1 MVIDNQLSMLKS
13 RSETFSSQNPSLTA
27 TVSLSVLDEFG
38 GSKLLTPD
46 RLRYVQA
53 SPLPSKPVDV
63 AFREAMASPIGAKPF
78 EREKAWSPAIIL
90 GDSTRKPSPF
100 IRQLISLIEVKTDDI
115 KIIFAC
121 GTHVPADPNF
131 VRKILGEE
139 ICKKYEKNIRV
150 SSTQN
155 PSSKYEWI
163 GVTSRGT
170 PVELNKE
177 LFDRDLLISSLNVQ
191 PHYFAGYEGGAKALL
206 PGCSGLKTIT
216 TNHGYVIGNPSCREL
231 AIKGNALREDMNE
244 VPRVLKESMKIE
256 HRILDFVLNQDGS
269 MVRAAYGDPNGA
281 HQQLAENYSGRA
293 HAVTSTPSPLVLTV
307 ADGPTGKN
315 LYQALK
321 AAAFA
326 SNLTIPNNQ
335 PKSTVILI
343 GGMEDGVG
351 GETFKSEMELY
362 GRMEPD
368 QIIEDLKKRTKTG
381 KVTEASQ
388 KPNRLSLDDKRAD
401 LIVVSPKA
409 PGSVEELLA
418 KTRIKFFRSIDD
430 ALGSIDKWLYERDV
444 AVIPHGSSTVPL
456 PR

>member
-13 RSETFSSQNPSLTA
+13 RSEKFSSQNPSLTA

-63 AFREAMASPIGAKPF
+63 AFKEAMAFPIGTKPF

-177 LFDRDLLISSLNVQ
+177 LFDRDLLISTLNVQ

-216 TNHGYVIGNPSCREL
+216 TNHGYVIGNPNCREL
-231 AIKGNALREDMNE
+231 AIKGNPTRDDMNE
-244 VPRVLKESMKIE
+244 VPTVLREFMKIE
-256 HRILDFVLNQDGS
+256 HRILDFVLNQDGTL
-269 MVRAAYGDPNGA
+269 VKAAYGDPSLA
-281 HQQLAENYSGRA
+281 HQQLAENYSRRA
-293 HAVTSTPSPLVLTV
+293 HSVTSRPSALVVTV
-307 ADGPTGKN
+307 ADGPAGTN

-321 AAAFA
+321 AATFGVG
-326 SNLTIPNNQ
+326 LVIPSHQ
-335 PKSTVILI
+335 PKSTVMLLASLETGI
-343 GGMEDGVG
+343 GGDA
-351 GETFKSEMELY
+351 FKTEMETY
-362 GRMEPD
+362 GKMEPEMVV
-368 QIIEDLKKRTKTG
+368 EDLKKRAKLG

-388 KPNRLSLDDKRAD
+388 KPNRFSLDANKTDF
-401 LIVVSPKA
+401 VVISPQA
-409 PGSVEELLA
+409 PSPVEELWS

-430 ALGSIDKWLYERDV
+430 ALRTLD
-444 AVIPHGSSTVPL
+444 P
-456 PR
+456 

>member
-1 MVIDNQLSMLKS
+1 M
-13 RSETFSSQNPSLTA
+13 TA
-27 TVSLSVLDEFG
+27 TVGLSVLDEYG
-38 GSKLLTPD
+38 GTRLLTPE
-46 RLRYVQA
+46 RIRWVQPV
-53 SPLPSKPVDV
+53 PLPSKIVDV
-63 AFREAMASPIGAKPF
+63 AFKEAMAAPLGAKPF
-78 EREKAWSPAIIL
+78 DKEKCWSPGIIVS
-90 GDSTRKPSPF
+90 DYTRKYSPF
-100 IRQLISLIEVKTDDI
+100 VSRLISMIEPKTDDI
-115 KIIFAC
+115 KIIFAG
-121 GTHVPADPNF
+121 GTHIPSEPDFMKKV
-131 VRKILGEE
+131 LGEE
-139 ICKKYEKNIRV
+139 VHNRYQKSIRV
-150 SSTQN
+150 SSTKN
-155 PSSKYEWI
+155 PGSKYEWI
-163 GVTSRGT
+163 GVTTRGT
-170 PVELNKE
+170 PLELNKE
-177 LFDRDLLISSLNVQ
+177 LFDRDLLISTLNVQ
-191 PHYFAGYEGGAKALL
+191 PHYFAGFEGGAKALL

-231 AIKGNALREDMNE
+231 AIRGNALREDMNE
-244 VPRVLKESMKIE
+244 VPGVLRESMKIE

-307 ADGPTGKN
+307 ADGPTGRN

-326 SNLTIPNNQ
+326 SNLTVPNNQ
-335 PKSTVILI
+335 PKSTVILV

-351 GETFKSEMELY
+351 GEAFKSEMELY

-368 QIIEDLKKRTKTG
+368 QIIEDLKKRAKTG

-388 KPNRLSLDDKRAD
+388 KPNRLSLDDRRAD

-430 ALGSIDKWLYERDV
+430 ALGSLDKRLYERDV

>member
-63 AFREAMASPIGAKPF
+63 AFKEAMAFPIGTKPF

-216 TNHGYVIGNPSCREL
+216 TNHGYVIGNPNCREL
-231 AIKGNALREDMNE
+231 MIKGNPLREDMNE
-244 VPRVLKESMKIE
+244 VPGILKEYMKIE
-256 HRILDFVLNQDGS
+256 HRILDFVYNQNGTL
-269 MVRAAYGDPNGA
+269 VNAAYGDPALA
-281 HQQLAENYSGRA
+281 HQQLSENFSRRA
-293 HAVTSTPSPLVLTV
+293 HTIQSRSSPLVMTK
-307 ADGPTGKN
+307 ADGPMGQN

-321 AAAFA
+321 ASAFA
-326 SNLTIPNNQ
+326 TSLVPNGSQ
-335 PKSTVILI
+335 PKPAIILLATLENGIGSEAFRKEMETYGKMEPTVIL
-343 GGMEDGVG
+343 D
-351 GETFKSEMELY
+351 
-362 GRMEPD
+362 
-368 QIIEDLKKRTKTG
+368 DLKKRAKAG

-388 KPNRLSLDDKRAD
+388 KPNRFALDDAKAD
-401 LIVVSPKA
+401 FLVVSPEA
-409 PGSVEELLA
+409 PAVVEEFLG
-418 KTRIKFFRSIDD
+418 KTRIKFYRAVDD
-430 ALGSIDKWLYERDV
+430 ALKSLDPKLYEKDV
-444 AVIPHGSSTVPL
+444 AVLPYGSATVPISS
-456 PR
+456 